1 MYRNEK
7 YMDEVTLAQQQKA
20 FKTMT
25 ECTTSYPVKR
35 KIVCSANL
43 YHGVLLVGVRHF
55 DPLMQCTIKRFG
67 LAGAFNLDDKQYEH
81 AQGFVDQYGVFCDR
95 VESMQIVKDS
105 GQPFDIKRNGG
116 SDDELYSEGIH

>member
-1 MYRNEK
+1 MYRNER

-25 ECTTSYPVKR
+25 DCTTSYPVKR

-55 DPLMQCTIKRFG
+55 DPIMQCTIKRFG
-67 LAGAFNLDDKQYEH
+67 LEFKIDGHKYEH
-81 AQGFVDQYGVFCDR
+81 EQGFVDQYGVFCDR
-95 VESMQIVKDS
+95 VEAMQIVKDS

-116 SDDELYSEGIH
+116 SDAELFSEGIH

>member
-1 MYRNEK
+1 MYINSK
-7 YMDEVTLAQQQKA
+7 YMDAITLKQQEEA
-20 FKTMT
+20 VETM
-25 ECTTSYPVKR
+25 ESCCSQYGVVR
-35 KIVCSANL
+35 KIVTAATL